1 MFLLSIYYFQKSILS
16 EKKDSKYFV
25 GYKNHFIKI
34 NLFLV
39 KLPKLK
45 GYIKISEETK

>member
-1 MFLLSIYYFQKSILS
+1 MFLLRICYFQKSSLS

-25 GYKNHFIKI
+25 GYKNHDDDIT
-34 NLFLV
+34 LFLV

-45 GYIKISEETK
+45 GYIEISEETK